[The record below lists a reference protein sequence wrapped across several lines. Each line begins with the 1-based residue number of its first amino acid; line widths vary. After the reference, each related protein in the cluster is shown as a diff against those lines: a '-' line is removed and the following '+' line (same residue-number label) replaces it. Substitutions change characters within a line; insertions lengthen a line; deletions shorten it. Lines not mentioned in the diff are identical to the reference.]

1 MARTQISGRLIED
14 YSVGRPD
21 INTTISGQAL
31 ITKLLVGSGI
41 NISHSGVDPGTGD
54 VTISLNTSGLVTS
67 FNGRV
72 GTVLLTGTDVT
83 NALGF
88 TPISGETFVGT
99 VTSIT
104 AGTGLSGGTIT
115 TSGTIELADTGVIAG
130 FYTNA
135 DITVDAQGRIT
146 AAANGAGA
154 PSGFTGVFTVPTNPP
169 GQQNLDIQNGIV
181 VNVF

>member
-1 MARTQISGRLIED
+1 MSRTQISGFLIED
-14 YSVGRPD
+14 SSVGRPD

-41 NISHSGVDPGTGD
+41 NISYTGVDSGTGD

-88 TPISGETFVGT
+88 APISGNQTITLSGDIT
-99 VTSIT
+99 GSGATSIATTLVDT
-104 AGTGLSGGTIT
+104 AVTPGS
-115 TSGTIELADTGVIAG
+115 
-130 FYTNA
+130 YTNA
-135 DITVDAQGRIT
+135 DITVDSKGRIT
-146 AAANGAGA
+146 SASSGAV
-154 PSGFTGVFTVPTNPP
+154 GFTGVFTVPTNPP
-169 GQQNLDIQNGIV
+169 GQQNLDIQNGII

>member
-1 MARTQISGRLIED
+1 MSRTQISGFLIED
-14 YSVGRPD
+14 SSVGRPD

-41 NISHSGVDPGTGD
+41 NISYTGVDLGTGD

-88 TPISGETFVGT
+88 APISGNQTITLSGDIT
-99 VTSIT
+99 GSGATSI
-104 AGTGLSGGTIT
+104 AT
-115 TSGTIELADTGVIAG
+115 TLADTAVTPGS
-130 FYTNA
+130 YTNA
-135 DITVDAQGRIT
+135 DITVDSKGRIT
-146 AAANGAGA
+146 SASSGAA
-154 PSGFTGVFTVPTNPP
+154 GFTGVFTVPTNPP
-169 GQQNLDIQNGIV
+169 GQQNLDIQNGII